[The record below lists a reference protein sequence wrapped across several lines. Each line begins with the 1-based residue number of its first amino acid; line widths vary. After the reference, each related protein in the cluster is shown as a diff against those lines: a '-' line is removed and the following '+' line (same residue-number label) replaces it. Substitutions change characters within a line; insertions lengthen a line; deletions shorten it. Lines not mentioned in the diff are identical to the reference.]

1 MNNTLQKQLQ
11 AHSIKNVFCTF
22 VKTVSKMRTEISS
35 IGKQA
40 VLEKLFEQ
48 TGFTNENPIRIV
60 EKGECSSAHKI
71 MLEGVDF
78 DLVYT
83 PLKHLGY
90 KAALNVFGELY
101 ASLHSPVSLSMTL
114 GVSKRFCFEDIAELW
129 KGIVAAAQEHSV
141 THLSLNLNPSVNGL
155 CISLSAC
162 GVQKKSVLE
171 KIPESR
177 NMDLIC
183 LSGHLGAAYMG
194 LHVLEREKIAFN
206 ENNRQPDI
214 EKYKAVLGSYLN
226 PEIKPGML
234 NRLLEA
240 GIVPARGYFLTE
252 GLGSAILRLSRDTG
266 FGAKVYVE
274 KIPISSQTFAM
285 AQEIDIDP
293 ITAAMNGGD
302 DYRFIFT
309 VPIGKHEIIRKDF
322 QDFDIIGHLAKPE
335 VGAVLVTPE
344 GAELT
349 IKAQG
354 F

>member
-1 MNNTLQKQLQ
+1 
-11 AHSIKNVFCTF
+11 
-22 VKTVSKMRTEISS
+22 MRTEISS

-40 VLEKLFEQ
+40 TIEKLFGQ
-48 TGFTNENPIRIV
+48 TEFSNENPIRIT
-60 EKGECSSAHKI
+60 EKGECIAAHKI

-101 ASLHSPVSLSMTL
+101 ATLRTPVSLSVNL
-114 GVSKRFCFEDIAELW
+114 GLSKRFCYEDVEELW
-129 KGIVAAAQEHSV
+129 KGFVAAALEHGV
-141 THLSLNLNPSVNGL
+141 KHLALDLNPSVNGL
-155 CISLSAC
+155 CISLGAC

-171 KIPESR
+171 KIPESK

-194 LHVLEREKIAFN
+194 LHVLEREKVSFN
-206 ENNRQPDI
+206 ENSRQPDI
-214 EKYKAVLGSYLN
+214 EKYKAVLTSYLN
-226 PEIKPGML
+226 PEIKPDIVS
-234 NRLLEA
+234 RLIDA
-240 GIVPARGYFLTE
+240 GVIPSKGYFLTR
-252 GLGSAILRLSRDTG
+252 GLGAAVLQLSKATG
-266 FGAKVYVE
+266 FGAKIYIE

-285 AQEIDIDP
+285 ADEIDIDP
-293 ITAAMNGGD
+293 VTAAMNGGD
-302 DYRFIFT
+302 DYKFIFT
-309 VPIGKHEIIRKDF
+309 VPIEKHDIIRKDF
-322 QDFDIIGHLAKPE
+322 QDFDIIGHLARPD
-335 VGAVLVTPE
+335 VGSVLVTPE